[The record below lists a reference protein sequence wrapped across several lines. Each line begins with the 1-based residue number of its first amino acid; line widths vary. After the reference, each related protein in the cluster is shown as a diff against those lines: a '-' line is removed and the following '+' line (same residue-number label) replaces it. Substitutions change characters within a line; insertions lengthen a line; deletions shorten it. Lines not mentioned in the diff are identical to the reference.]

1 MSFICVRQLWLW
13 LTKFMAAMPSDLH
26 PAFPRTLLLSQGD
39 LVSISNKATSGD
51 KSKFGSSVKS
61 LVIGAVPDRGGRAS
75 QAGAATAKAGGW
87 KDAKRKGRPAH

>member
-1 MSFICVRQLWLW
+1 MPELARV
-13 LTKFMAAMPSDLH
+13 MAALLRDLFL
-26 PAFPRTLLLSQGD
+26 AIQSMLSAMAGD

-51 KSKFGSSVKS
+51 KSKFGSSVKN